1 MNNKTS
7 PKWDEGEYCRS
18 EEIAN
23 ALTHGIGAVLSIT
36 GLVLLIILSAN
47 QPDPV
52 RILSAVI
59 FGSTLTLLFLIST
72 LYHCPQPPRL
82 KRLFQILDHC
92 AIYLLIAGTY
102 TPFLLISMKGAWG
115 YTLMA
120 IIWGLALSGIIFKT
134 IFKDRYEKLSLFTYL
149 AMGWLAIVAITEVI
163 AKIPLDALI
172 LVSIGGVV
180 YSAGAVFYAMDR
192 IPYNHAIWHLFVLG
206 GSSLHFIAVYQ
217 VVIPQVA

>member
-1 MNNKTS
+1 MTRETTTR
-7 PKWDEGEYCRS
+7 WETGEYGRS

-23 ALTHGIGAVLSIT
+23 AMTHGLGALLSLS
-36 GLVLLIILSAN
+36 GLIFLIILSAQ

-52 RILSAVI
+52 RIISAVI
-59 FGSTLTLLFLIST
+59 FGSSLSLLFLIST
-72 LYHCPQPPRL
+72 LYHCPQPPHL
-82 KRLFQILDHC
+82 KRLFQVLDHC

-120 IIWGLALSGIIFKT
+120 IVWGLALSGIIFKA

-149 AMGWLAIVAITEVI
+149 AMGWLAIVAISEVI
-163 AKIPLDALI
+163 AKIPSDALI

-180 YSAGAVFYAMDR
+180 YTAGTIFYALDR

-206 GSSLHFIAVYQ
+206 GSALHFFAVYQ
-217 VVIPQVA
+217 IVIPQTI